1 MAERTLNTR
10 KRPVQAAR
18 GRRHQRGEALLDA
31 MLATL
36 MVMILGMGPLYVM
49 TKAAVMQREGTAQQ
63 LVSAQL
69 RTLLQTTPKS
79 QICNAD
85 GSRTADWSEPS
96 TMALTTSGSGT
107 SQQVDMTISAL
118 CYSENITVNG
128 VSVPQVQLTLVGCLP
143 AALGMSGPV
152 VLREGATQ
160 NDEPTACTD
169 DGA

>member
-10 KRPVQAAR
+10 KRPAQAAR
-18 GRRHQRGEALLDA
+18 GRRHQRGDALIDA

-36 MVMILGMGPLYVM
+36 MVLILGMGPVYVM

-79 QICNAD
+79 QICNTD
-85 GSRTADWSEPS
+85 GSLTADWSEPS
-96 TMALTTSGSGT
+96 TIELTTSGNGT
-107 SQQVDMTISAL
+107 SQQVDMTVSAL

-152 VLREGATQ
+152 VLREGATR
-160 NDEPTACTD
+160 NDEPASCTD
-169 DGA
+169 DDA

>member
-1 MAERTLNTR
+1 
-10 KRPVQAAR
+10 
-18 GRRHQRGEALLDA
+18 

-36 MVMILGMGPLYVM
+36 MVLILGMGPLYVM

-85 GSRTADWSEPS
+85 GSRTADWSAPS
-96 TMALTTSGSGT
+96 TIALTTYGNAT
-107 SQQVDMTISAL
+107 SQQVDMTVSAL
-118 CYSENITVNG
+118 CYSVNTTVNG

-143 AALGMSGPV
+143 TALGMSGPV

-160 NDEPTACTD
+160 NDEPTSCTV
-169 DGA
+169 ANV

>member
-1 MAERTLNTR
+1 MAQRTLNTR
-10 KRPVQAAR
+10 PIAAPSAK

-79 QICNAD
+79 LMCNND
-85 GSRTADWSEPS
+85 GTRAAGWSQPQ
-96 TMALTTSGSGT
+96 TFTLTTSGGDT
-107 SQQVDMTISAL
+107 PQPVDMTVTAL
-118 CYSENITVNG
+118 CYSESTTVNG
-128 VSVPQVQLTLVGCLP
+128 VSVPQVQRTLVGCLP

-152 VLREGATQ
+152 VLREGATR
-160 NDEPTACTD
+160 NDEPSSCTSTSV
-169 DGA
+169 